1 MPSHS
6 EVAAKLLRDAAGF
19 FQTVGEQNPTLKAQ
33 MDENANVFAQV
44 AGLVESD
51 PTGELQTG
59 EAPGAAPP
67 ANGDQGGG
75 AA

>member
-1 MPSHS
+1 MPSHA

-19 FQTVGEQNPTLKAQ
+19 FQTVGEQNPSLKSQ
-33 MDENANVFAQV
+33 MDENANVFTQV

-51 PTGELQTG
+51 PNGELQTD
-59 EAPGAAPP
+59 EAPP
-67 ANGDQGGG
+67 AGDNDGG

>member
-1 MPSHS
+1 MPSHA

-19 FQTVGEQNPTLKAQ
+19 FQTVGEQNPSLKGQ
-33 MDENANVFAQV
+33 MDENANVFTQV

-51 PTGELQTG
+51 PNGELQTG
-59 EAPGAAPP
+59 EAPP
-67 ANGDQGGG
+67 AGDNDGG

>member
-1 MPSHS
+1 MPSHA

-19 FQTVGEQNPTLKAQ
+19 FQTVGEQNPSLKAQ
-33 MDENANVFAQV
+33 MDENANVFSQV

-59 EAPGAAPP
+59 EAPAGRE
-67 ANGDQGGG
+67 DSGGG
-75 AA
+75 A

>member
-1 MPSHS
+1 MPSHA

-19 FQTVGEQNPTLKAQ
+19 FQTVGEQNPSLKPQ
-33 MDENANVFAQV
+33 MDENANVFTQV

-51 PTGELQTG
+51 PNGELQT
-59 EAPGAAPP
+59 EEPP
-67 ANGDQGGG
+67 AGGGDAGGG